1 MAANLLQSEGSTPST
16 DNTVKEAFD
25 IFSNVLLGNTNITTI
40 EDRFAG
46 KVQANKDS
54 IFQEEPVDIETFL
67 YSPSYLGLKIR
78 LSLPQLE
85 FVDSMSRIFETPM
98 YTEGVLQSGQGSG
111 KDTCSVF
118 INLRIVY
125 LLWCLNSPQDF
136 FKMAGNS
143 FIDLI
148 NVAPTSDIARNIYF
162 ATLTNIV
169 KDSPLFRDKI
179 AANVTSSIINFPKN
193 IRLIS
198 GNSENE
204 SWQGYTPIL
213 IILDEIDAF
222 KSEMELH
229 RSKSLRSEG
238 AEGVYATAK
247 SLVQSRFPGVGKIVS
262 LSWPRFKGSFI
273 QRRFAAGKFED
284 RTYVAAT
291 IEGNPYCTWEFNP
304 TKSKNDFADFYKT
317 DPVLAQARFEC
328 NPPYARDAFIKD
340 PVPVLR
346 AFDADV
352 DETEVITHAALRP
365 IRSEYNL
372 TKGLKYYIHVDL
384 GQKHSNAALGIAH
397 KEQDTLVVDLLK
409 VWQPGPDQDI
419 ELRDIQNFIIKLKDR
434 GYRLMEVTYDK
445 FQSLDSIQQLQNLGI
460 NAKYKSVT
468 RTAEAYDTF
477 KDLLYQEKI
486 DGYFDLDLI
495 EEVLGLERVL
505 GDRIDARPGSKKDRA
520 DAVVGAI
527 HGAVQGAGTTRPI
540 KQLGNLQ
547 DMFGNSSSDRS
558 DRLSGNVQEHR
569 DFEKKKA
576 EIMSQL
582 EPTSS
587 NSSLN
592 YFDTCGNCGRV
603 GGIEFSY
610 DGVRVTV
617 EEDANKK
624 RCLVC
629 MSSWQYVEKRWLV
642 LSEPI
647 EEELSRFGGTW

>member
-1 MAANLLQSEGSTPST
+1 LLQSGNSTPQT
-16 DNTVKEAFD
+16 RNNVKAAIEAL
-25 IFSNVLLGNTNITTI
+25 SGVLLGNTDIATV
-40 EDRFAG
+40 EEQFAG
-46 KVQANKDS
+46 KVQENKDS

-67 YSPSYLGLKIR
+67 YSKEYLGLNIS
-78 LSLPQLE
+78 LSPAQLD
-85 FVDSMSRIFETPM
+85 FVDGMSRIYETPIF
-98 YTEGVLQSGQGSG
+98 TEGVLQSGQGSG

-136 FKMAGNS
+136 FKMASNS

-169 KDSPLFRDKI
+169 KDSPLFQNKI
-179 AANVTSSIINFPKN
+179 DANITSTMINFPKN

-273 QRRFAAGKFED
+273 QRRFAAGKLENK
-284 RTYVAAT
+284 TYVAAK
-291 IEGNPYCTWEFNP
+291 ENGDPYCTWEFNP
-304 TKSKNDFADFYKT
+304 TKSKDDFADFYLT
-317 DPVLAQARFEC
+317 DPVLAKARFEC
-328 NPPYARDAFIKD
+328 DPPYARDAFIKD

-346 AFDADV
+346 AFDADIN
-352 DETEVITHAALRP
+352 DANVITHAALKP

-372 TKGLKYYIHVDL
+372 TSGVKYYIHVDL

-397 KEQDTLVVDLLK
+397 KDKKRDMVVVDLLK
-409 VWQPGPDQDI
+409 VWKPEPDHDI
-419 ELRDIQNFIIKLKDR
+419 ELKDIQNFIIKLKDR
-434 GYRLMEVTYDK
+434 GFRLMEVTYDK
-445 FQSLDSIQQLQNLGI
+445 FQSLDSIQQLQNISI

-477 KDLLYQEKI
+477 KDLLYQEKV
-486 DGYFDLDLI
+486 DGYFDSALI
-495 EEVLGLERVL
+495 DEVLGLERLL
-505 GDRIDARPGSKKDRA
+505 GDRIDARPGFKKDRA
-520 DAVVGAI
+520 DAIVGAI
-527 HGAVQGAGTTRPI
+527 HGAVQGEGTTRLMKNI
-540 KQLGNLQ
+540 GNIQ
-547 DMFGNSSSDRS
+547 EVFGNASPGRS
-558 DRLSGNVQEHR
+558 DRLSGNAQEHKE
-569 DFEKKKA
+569 FERKKEA
-576 EIMSQL
+576 IMAQL
-582 EPTSS
+582 EPVTS

-592 YFDTCGNCGRV
+592 YTDKCGNCSRT
-603 GGIEFSY
+603 GGIEFTFQ
-610 DGVRVTV
+610 GLRVNV
-617 EEDANKK
+617 DEDADNK
-624 RCLVC
+624 RCLIC
-629 MSSWQYVEKRWLV
+629 TSSWKRVEKRWLV
-642 LSEPI
+642 SSEPDEI
-647 EEELSRFGGTW
+647 ELARFGGNW

>member
-1 MAANLLQSEGSTPST
+1 MLQSGNSTQQTS
-16 DNTVKEAFD
+16 NNNVKTAISALSD
-25 IFSNVLLGNTNITTI
+25 VLLGNTSIATVEEQFT
-40 EDRFAG
+40 G
-46 KVQANKDS
+46 KVQENKDS
-54 IFQEEPVDIETFL
+54 IFYEEPVDIETFL
-67 YSPSYLGLKIR
+67 YHPEYLGLNIT
-78 LSLPQLE
+78 LSKPQLE
-85 FVDSMSRIFETPM
+85 FVDNMSRIFDTPM
-98 YTEGVLQSGQGSG
+98 FTEGVLQCGQGSG

-136 FKMAGNS
+136 FKMAKNS

-169 KDSPLFRDKI
+169 KDSPLFRNKI
-179 AANVTSSIINFPKN
+179 DANMTSSVINFPKN

-222 KSEMELH
+222 KSEMELQ

-273 QRRFAAGKFED
+273 QRRFAAGKLEEK
-284 RTYVAAT
+284 TYVACREDGDPYAT
-291 IEGNPYCTWEFNP
+291 WDFNP
-304 TKSKNDFADFYKT
+304 SKNKEDFADFYIT

-346 AFDADV
+346 AFDADI
-352 DETEVITHAALRP
+352 DEADIITHAAMRP
-365 IRSEYNL
+365 IRSEFNL
-372 TKGLKYYIHVDL
+372 QSGVKYYIHVDL
-384 GQKHSNAALGIAH
+384 GQTHSNAALGIAH
-397 KEQDTLVVDLLK
+397 KDKEMVVIDLLK
-409 VWQPGPDQDI
+409 VWEPEPDHDI
-419 ELRDIQNFIIKLKDR
+419 ELKDIQDFIVKLRDR
-434 GYRLMEVTYDK
+434 GYKLMEVTYDK
-445 FQSLDSIQQLQNLGI
+445 FQSLDSIQQLQNMNI

-477 KDLLYQEKI
+477 KDLIYQEKI
-486 DGYFDLDLI
+486 DGYFDGALI
-495 EEVLGLERVL
+495 DEVLGLERVL
-505 GDRIDARPGSKKDRA
+505 GNRIEARPGFKKDRA
-520 DAVVGAI
+520 DAIVGAV
-527 HGAVQGAGTTRPI
+527 HGAILGEGTTRI
-540 KQLGNLQ
+540 MKNLGNIQ
-547 DMFGNSSSDRS
+547 DVFGNSSPNRS
-558 DRLSGNVQEHR
+558 DRLSGNAQEHKE
-569 DFEKKKA
+569 FEQKKEA
-576 EIMSQL
+576 IMPQL
-582 EPTSS
+582 EPTTS

-592 YFDTCGNCGRV
+592 YFDRCDNCGRT
-603 GGIEFSY
+603 GGIEFSFQTL
-610 DGVRVTV
+610 RVSLD
-617 EEDANKK
+617 EDADHK

-629 MSSWQYVEKRWLV
+629 TSSWKKIEKRWL
-642 LSEPI
+642 LASAPDEI
-647 EEELSRFGGTW
+647 ELAKFGGTW

>member
-1 MAANLLQSEGSTPST
+1 MLQSGNSTPQT
-16 DNTVKEAFD
+16 NNNVKTAIEAL
-25 IFSNVLLGNTNITTI
+25 SGVLLGNTSIATVEEQFT
-40 EDRFAG
+40 G
-46 KVQANKDS
+46 KIADKKDS

-67 YSPSYLGLKIR
+67 YSPEYLGLNIT
-78 LSLPQLE
+78 LSKPQLE
-85 FVDSMSRIFETPM
+85 FVDNMSRIFETPL

-125 LLWCLNSPQDF
+125 LLWCLNSPQEF
-136 FKMAGNS
+136 FKMASNS

-162 ATLTNIV
+162 ATLSNIV
-169 KDSPLFRDKI
+169 KDSPLFQNKI
-179 AANVTSSIINFPKN
+179 DANITSSIINFPKN

-222 KSEMELH
+222 KSEMELQ

-273 QRRFAAGKFED
+273 QRRFAAGKLEEK
-284 RTYVAAT
+284 TYVAAK
-291 IEGNPYCTWEFNP
+291 EDGDPYCTWEFNP
-304 TKSKNDFADFYKT
+304 TKSKNDFADFYVT
-317 DPVLAQARFEC
+317 DPVLAEARFEC

-346 AFDADV
+346 AFDADI
-352 DETEVITHAALRP
+352 DETDAITHAALKP

-372 TKGLKYYIHVDL
+372 EAGIKYYIHVDL

-397 KEQDTLVVDLLK
+397 KDKDMVVVDLLK
-409 VWQPGPDQDI
+409 VWQPEPDHDI
-419 ELRDIQNFIIKLKDR
+419 ELKDVQDFIVKLKDR
-434 GYRLMEVTYDK
+434 GYKLMEVTYDK
-445 FQSLDSIQQLQNLGI
+445 FQSLDSIQQLQNMNI

-468 RTAEAYDTF
+468 RTSEAYDTF
-477 KDLLYQEKI
+477 KDLIYQEKV
-486 DGYFDLDLI
+486 DGYFDLALI

-505 GDRIDARPGSKKDRA
+505 GDRIDARPGFKKDRA
-520 DAVVGAI
+520 DAIVGAI
-527 HGAVQGAGTTRPI
+527 HGAIQGQGTTRMM
-540 KQLGNLQ
+540 KNLGNIQ
-547 DMFGNSSSDRS
+547 EVFGNSSPSRS
-558 DRLSGNVQEHR
+558 DRLSGNAQEHR
-569 DFEKKKA
+569 EFEQRKEA
-576 EIMSQL
+576 IMSQL
-582 EPTSS
+582 DPVSS

-592 YFDTCGNCGRV
+592 YFDRCGNCGRT
-603 GGIEFSY
+603 GGIEFSFE
-610 DGVRVTV
+610 GVRVNID
-617 EEDANKK
+617 EDADHK

-629 MSSWQYVEKRWLV
+629 TSSWKRVEKNWLV
-642 LSEPI
+642 ASEPD
-647 EEELSRFGGTW
+647 EVELARFGGTW